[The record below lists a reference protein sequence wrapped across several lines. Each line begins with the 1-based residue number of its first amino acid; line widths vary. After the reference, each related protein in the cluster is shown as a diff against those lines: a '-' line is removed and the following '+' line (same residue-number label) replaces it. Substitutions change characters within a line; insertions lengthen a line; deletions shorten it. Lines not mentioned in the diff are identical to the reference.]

1 MPKIITLT
9 ADNLE
14 EHGFFCKMSARKSA
28 GWKAKRDWLMAR
40 FEEGLQLRLLGDG
53 ERGFIE
59 FMPGAKCWRAIE
71 DAEEFVVIHCLWVV
85 GKSRGQG
92 FARDLLAEADTW
104 ARGHGFRGVAAL
116 TSRDNWLIAP
126 GVLEHHGFRRVGRAG
141 QVFELWAK
149 ADGIHDDPRISG
161 GWTQKAAACG
171 PGVTVLRSAQCPYLE
186 DAAAKARAAAEDLG
200 LPFKEILLKTAE
212 DVRRLSPTPYGTYA
226 LVKDGQCVSYHYLP
240 EKDAKRALSA
250 PAGARHN
257 G

>member
-1 MPKIITLT
+1 MAEIITVT
-9 ADNLE
+9 AENVDE
-14 EHGFFCKMSARKSA
+14 YGFFCKMSARKSTA
-28 GWKAKRDWLMAR
+28 WKAKRDWLLAR

-85 GKSRGQG
+85 GKSRGRG
-92 FARDLLAEADTW
+92 FARDLLAEADSW
-104 ARGHGFRGVAAL
+104 ARGNGFRGVAAL

-126 GVLEHHGFRRVGRAG
+126 GVLEHHGFRRASRAG

-161 GWTQKAAACG
+161 GWTQKAEACG

-186 DAAAKARAAAEDLG
+186 DATAKARAAAEDLG
-200 LPFKEILLKTAE
+200 LPFREIVLETAD

-226 LVKDGQCVSYHYLP
+226 LVKDGKCVSYHYLL

-250 PAGARHN
+250 
-257 G
+257 